1 MGGWLFF
8 ALLVEGVIFRPFIW
22 GVSFL
27 LAFHVFFPFLD
38 LILVL
43 VVISDFGEDDLD
55 DIWEGLKHFG
65 YTFDLTEDVLAFLFL
80 IWFLIAQDAEKF
92 LTQMEVDHP
101 FQMFP
106 HLLKFIAFASP
117 SFFFEAFHFIVI
129 FLEKFLDDVFVF
141 IEEVFLL
148 SHLHVFLERLVFN
161 HFIEIVDF

>member
-1 MGGWLFF
+1 
-8 ALLVEGVIFRPFIW
+8 
-22 GVSFL
+22 
-27 LAFHVFFPFLD
+27 
-38 LILVL
+38 
-43 VVISDFGEDDLD
+43 
-55 DIWEGLKHFG
+55 
-65 YTFDLTEDVLAFLFL
+65 
-80 IWFLIAQDAEKF
+80 
-92 LTQMEVDHP
+92 MEVDHP

-161 HFIEIVDF
+161 HFIEIVDFEDAVRNIIVAVFKVAFVLEEEESDQESYVLPLGLEPGVCFYIEEIVEEFHGLTGSDHFQI